1 MIILRYL
8 TFSLIIL
15 NVPAIVLVKFNPFL
29 GSLLS
34 YVSILLLCVYYFFTD
49 KSGWN
54 WRMILIALS
63 YFLISGFQYDGLTTD
78 FIYDF
83 IKYMIFLI
91 CCYELTKKIS
101 NIELFFFL
109 LFGTLTIGYN
119 ALFVPTDY
127 GRYSGFYINPNVAGF
142 ICIYGYSLVY
152 SIKNTSLKLFGQFVF
167 TLMGLLTFSR
177 TFIVIWLMLNLISL
191 QISIKNIRIFGI
203 GFLIFSTLIVIN
215 ETVGLNNPR
224 FDQLMSIANNEE
236 VSVEEINED
245 NRADTW
251 AEFYDAILENPI
263 FGRGYGKF
271 SGKLGQKG
279 THNTYLMIVGEAG
292 IIPFFLFLAYIGY
305 LFYWSI
311 LYFKEKPNLIMQTI
325 ALSMF
330 LLANHN
336 FFTFYFVSFTA
347 MWIQYQIYTL
357 KQGVTSNDEYN
368 HDKIEKRLY

>member
-1 MIILRYL
+1 MIILRYI

-15 NVPAIVLVKFNPFL
+15 NVPAIVLVKYNPFL

-34 YVSILLLCVYYFFTD
+34 YVSILLLTVYYFLSEKT
-49 KSGWN
+49 GWN
-54 WRMILIALS
+54 WRMIVIALS
-63 YFLISGFQYDGLTTD
+63 YFVISGFQFDGLTRD
-78 FIYDF
+78 FIMDF

-91 CCYELTKKIS
+91 CCYELTKKVT
-101 NIELFFFL
+101 NLELFLFI
-109 LFGTLTIGYN
+109 LFGALTIGYD
-119 ALFVPTDY
+119 AIFVPTDF

-142 ICIYGYSLVY
+142 MCIYGYSLVY
-152 SIKNTSLKLFGQFVF
+152 SLKNSSLKLFGQFVF

-191 QISIKNIRIFGI
+191 RISIKNIRIFGV
-203 GFLIFSTLIVIN
+203 GFLIFSVLIIID

-224 FDQLMSIANNEE
+224 FDQLMGIVKNEQ

-251 AEFYDAILENPI
+251 AEFYDAIFQKPI
-263 FGRGYGKF
+263 FGYGYGKF
-271 SGKLGQKG
+271 SGKLGAKG

-292 IIPFFLFLAYIGY
+292 IIPFFLFLAYISY

-311 LYFKEKPNLIMQTI
+311 YYFKEKPNLIMQTI
-325 ALSMF
+325 ALAMF

-347 MWIQYQIYTL
+347 MWIQYQIYAS
-357 KQGVTSNDEYN
+357 KQALVLDNEQNYDTV
-368 HDKIEKRLY
+368 EKRLS